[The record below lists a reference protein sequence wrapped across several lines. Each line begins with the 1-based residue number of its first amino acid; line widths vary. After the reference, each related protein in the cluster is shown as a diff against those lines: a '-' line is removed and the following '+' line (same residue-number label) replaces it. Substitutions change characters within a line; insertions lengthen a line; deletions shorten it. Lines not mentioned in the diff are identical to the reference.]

1 MKQPLKE
8 VETKVNINEL
18 ITMAEYSVGKGVVP
32 EFNKLKEEFSSTWE
46 DLYLDEDL
54 ADHVGEPCYFIYD
67 DCNMNIRGCYLG
79 DKCNKQMLMDIID
92 NLDNVIYDLLY
103 PDILE
108 QIENQ
113 TGDEEAVN
121 KLSCNQ
127 NYEELYKYVVAH
139 NIDISDWQLSWLKVL
154 GLNRQDLLEE
164 I

>member
-1 MKQPLKE
+1 MTMQQ
-8 VETKVNINEL
+8 ETKVNINEL
-18 ITMAEYSVGKGVVP
+18 IGMASYEVIKGVVP
-32 EFNKLKEEFSSTWE
+32 EFDELKKRFRTHRG
-46 DLYLDEDL
+46 DDFLDEDL

-67 DCNMNIRGCYLG
+67 HCDCGVRACYLG

-108 QIENQ
+108 HIE
-113 TGDEEAVN
+113 DEEAIN
-121 KLSCNQ
+121 KLSYIQ

-139 NIDISDWQLSWLKVL
+139 NIDISDWELSWLKVL
-154 GLNRQDLLEE
+154 GLDRLDLLEE

>member
-1 MKQPLKE
+1 MTST
-8 VETKVNINEL
+8 ETKVNINEL
-18 ITMAEYSVGKGVVP
+18 ITMANYSVGKGVVP
-32 EFNKLKEEFSSTWE
+32 EFKKLQEDFDELWE
-46 DLYLDEDL
+46 DLYLDEAL
-54 ADHVGEPCYFIYD
+54 ANPVGEPCYFIYD
-67 DCNMNIRGCYLG
+67 DCRNSIRACYLG
-79 DKCNKQMLMDIID
+79 DNCNKQMLMDIID
-92 NLDNVIYDLLY
+92 NLDNVVFDLLY

-113 TGDEEAVN
+113 TGDKEVVS

-127 NYEELYKYVVAH
+127 NYEELYNYVVTH